1 MFKKKEFSKIY
12 LASFFL
18 LLIIISIFAAI
29 IFEKTRKD
37 HNQKIV
43 TLNLETKVEENLS
56 WKFSTINNSM
66 EVKIG
71 QLYKID
77 FNVENY
83 GSIKSSGKAIYD
95 VRPELLKKYFVE
107 IDCFCYKKQTLLPGE
122 KSTYSIT
129 FYIDPKMISDSKFND
144 MKNMSIS
151 YTFLDIKNG

>member
-29 IFEKTRKD
+29 IFEKTTKD
-37 HNQKIV
+37 NNQKII
-43 TLNLETKVEENLS
+43 TLNLDTKVEENLS
-56 WKFSTINNSM
+56 WNFSTINNSM
-66 EVKIG
+66 EVIIG

-83 GSIKSSGKAIYD
+83 GSMKLSGKAIYD
-95 VRPELLKKYFVE
+95 VSPKLLKKYFVE

-129 FYIDPKMISDSKFND
+129 FYIDPKMISDSRFND

-151 YTFLDIKNG
+151 YTFLDSKKG

>member
-18 LLIIISIFAAI
+18 LLLIISIFAAI

-37 HNQKIV
+37 NNQKIV
-43 TLNLETKVEENLS
+43 TLNLDTKVDENLS
-56 WKFSTINNSM
+56 WKFSTKNNFM

-129 FYIDPKMISDSKFND
+129 FYIDPKMISDSKVND

-151 YTFLDIKNG
+151 YTFLDSKNG